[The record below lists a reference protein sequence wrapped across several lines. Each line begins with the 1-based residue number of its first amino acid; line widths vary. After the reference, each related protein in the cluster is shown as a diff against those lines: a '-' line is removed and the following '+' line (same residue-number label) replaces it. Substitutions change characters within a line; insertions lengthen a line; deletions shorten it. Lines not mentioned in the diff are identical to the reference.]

1 MEYSVINFRNLESFS
16 LRLDAEYYRP
26 KFLDNEEQIKNERW
40 DYLSNISKSIKS
52 FGAYSLCNQVEYK
65 DEGIPFLRCKDI
77 KNGLIDFSDVLFI
90 DEDANQL
97 LWKSEVKSGTVL
109 FTMSGTVGN
118 SAIATENIEYPIN
131 SNQDIA
137 KIITNEILNP
147 YYLSIFLQ
155 SKYGEIQISRL
166 PIGSVQ
172 QHIFLWQLERLV
184 IPWFSNEFQSSIETV
199 FNQSLIIKKNAE
211 IFYYQAQTLLLL
223 ELDLLNWKPQHHLTF
238 VKNYSDA
245 LQSERFDAE
254 YYQPKY
260 DEIVDVLVN
269 KYQAK
274 PIGDYDIFDI
284 TTGQYSNE
292 YVKSNEGAFYIRG
305 TDLTNGSVD
314 IDNLLY
320 LPVINQ
326 IEDKKAKEGDVVV
339 TRVGTIGLSAR
350 IPKECEGGTISDNLI
365 RIRISDKEKIDTYY
379 LAVYLNSIIGK
390 ELMIRNGRGSV
401 QQRLNQE
408 TLKEIVFPI
417 LPFNKQLSISEKII
431 ESNNLRKQSKHLLE
445 CAKKAVE
452 MAIEEDEET
461 AMKWLES
468 QIDSST
474 SLMTNFN

>member
-1 MEYSVINFRNLESFS
+1 M
-16 LRLDAEYYRP
+16 
-26 KFLDNEEQIKNERW
+26 
-40 DYLSNISKSIKS
+40 SNISKSIKS
-52 FGAYSLCNQVEYK
+52 FGADSLCNQVEYK

-211 IFYYQAQTLLLL
+211 IFYSQAQTLLLS
-223 ELDLLNWKPQHHLTF
+223 ELGLLNWKPQHHLTF

-245 LQSERFDAE
+245 LQSGRIDAE

-260 DEIVDVLVN
+260 DEIVDSIKNYSGGWDTMKNILQIKDKNISPSEKVEYKYIELANIGNNGEITGFMEAEGQDLPSRARRKVKKDDIIVSSIEGSLTSIALIQDEYDGALCSTGFHIINSDIINPQTLLVLLKSPIGQEQLKKGCSGTILTAIN
-269 KYQAK
+269 KYEIGNVVL
-274 PIGDYDIFDI
+274 PIVNSEI
-284 TTGQYSNE
+284 QS
-292 YVKSNEGAFYIRG
+292 
-305 TDLTNGSVD
+305 
-314 IDNLLY
+314 
-320 LPVINQ
+320 Q
-326 IEDKKAKEGDVVV
+326 IQHKV
-339 TRVGTIGLSAR
+339 
-350 IPKECEGGTISDNLI
+350 
-365 RIRISDKEKIDTYY
+365 
-379 LAVYLNSIIGK
+379 
-390 ELMIRNGRGSV
+390 
-401 QQRLNQE
+401 
-408 TLKEIVFPI
+408 
-417 LPFNKQLSISEKII
+417 I
-431 ESNNLRKQSKHLLE
+431 ESFNLRKQSKHLLE

-452 MAIEEDEET
+452 MAIEEDEVT

-474 SLMTNFN
+474 S